1 MLEIRGLDKAY
12 GKFHALSGLDMTV
25 RDGALYGFVGPN
37 GAGKTTA
44 IKIMTGL
51 LGADGGTIRI
61 GGRDVLEDI
70 NGMKTMIGYV
80 PDFFGVYDNLMVWEY
95 MEFFASCYHLDGLMA
110 RRRYT
115 ALLEQV
121 GLEDKLTYYVD
132 GLSRGMKQRLC
143 LARAPIH
150 DPALLI
156 LDEPTS
162 GLDPRT
168 RYEFKEILGEL
179 KGAGKTIIISS
190 HVLSE
195 LSELCTD
202 IGIIDQGHMVLE
214 GEIGDILSRVNT
226 SNPLL
231 ISVYSGRETAL
242 AVLRGHP
249 LVQTISVQDQDI
261 SVRFS
266 GNAQEEAMLLQQLM
280 ENGVLVH
287 GFTREKGS
295 LESVFM
301 QLTDREEDKDVTS
314 YEAESSIQP

>member
-1 MLEIRGLDKAY
+1 MLKIRGLHKIY
-12 GKFHALSGLDMTV
+12 GKYHALGGLDMTV
-25 RDGALYGFVGPN
+25 EDGALYGFVGPN

-51 LGADGGTIRI
+51 LRADEGTVHIN
-61 GGRDVLEDI
+61 GVDALENT
-70 NGMKTMIGYV
+70 NGMKAMIGYV

-110 RRRYT
+110 RKRYT

-121 GLEDKLTYYVD
+121 GLEDKLEYYVD

-143 LARAPIH
+143 LARALIH

-168 RYEFKEILGEL
+168 RFEFKEILEEL
-179 KGAGKTIIISS
+179 REAGKTILISS

-202 IGIIDQGHMVLE
+202 IGIIDQGRMVLE
-214 GEIGDILSRVNT
+214 GKIEEILSRVNT
-226 SNPLL
+226 SNPLI
-231 ISVYSGRETAL
+231 ISVYSNRETAL
-242 AVLRGHP
+242 SILRSHP
-249 LVQTISVQDQDI
+249 LVQTISVRDRDI

-266 GNAQEEAMLLQQLM
+266 GNAQEEAILLRQLT
-280 ENGVLVH
+280 EGGVLVN
-287 GFTREKGS
+287 GFTREKGG

-301 QLTDREEDKDVTS
+301 QLTEHEEEKVVTA
-314 YEAESSIQP
+314 YEAESGIQP